1 MAKLVKR
8 LTDLKIKQGIEPA
21 SYPDGN
27 GLYLQVRKSGAKNW
41 FYRYQVDGKGRKKGL
56 GSYPT
61 VSLSSARAA
70 AQECHVLRDKG
81 VDPIE
86 HYKAVEAERKLSE
99 IKGLTFEE
107 CAEAYI
113 DARKA
118 EWKNAKHH
126 YQWHQSLNTYVYP
139 DMGALSVQDID
150 LGLVLKVLEPIWE
163 TKTETATRVRQ
174 RIEAILDWAKV
185 RQYRGGENPARWRGH
200 LDKILPSPN
209 KIKTVVHQAAMD
221 YRVVPRYYQSLRL
234 SDTVSTLAL
243 AFVIQTA
250 LRSKEVRC
258 AEWDEIDFDD
268 MVWTV
273 PAARMKSNKEH
284 RVPLTSEMCRIL
296 ELAKVLRQD
305 SFVFP
310 STKKGQGISDTAV
323 RKQLQD
329 ECPDVTVHGFRSSFR
344 DWCAESTNYPRE
356 LAEKALGHVLGDKV
370 EAAYQRGDLL
380 EKRRELMAAW
390 TNYCSSGEKIGI
402 N

>member
-8 LTDLKIKQGIEPA
+8 LTDLKIKKGIEPA

-27 GLYLQVRKSGAKNW
+27 GLYLQVRKSGAKDW

-61 VSLSSARAA
+61 VSLSDARAA
-70 AQECHVLRDKG
+70 AQECHELRDKG
-81 VDPIE
+81 VDPIA

-99 IKGLTFEE
+99 IKGLTFQE

-126 YQWHQSLNTYVYP
+126 YQWHQSLNTYAYP

-150 LGLVLKVLEPIWE
+150 LDLVLKVLEPIWPN
-163 TKTETATRVRQ
+163 KTETATRVRQ
-174 RIEAILDWAKV
+174 RIEVILDWAKV
-185 RQYRGGENPARWRGH
+185 RQYRVGENPARWRGH

-221 YRVVPRYYQSLRL
+221 YRVVPGYYQSLGL
-234 SDTVSTLAL
+234 GNTVSKLAL
-243 AFVIQTA
+243 AFLIQTA
-250 LRSKEVRC
+250 LRSKEVRS
-258 AEWDEIDFDD
+258 AEWDEVDMDA

-273 PAARMKSNKEH
+273 PADRMKSNKEH
-284 RVPLTSEMCRIL
+284 RVPLTAEMCRIL
-296 ELAKVLRQD
+296 ELAKVLRHD
-305 SFVFP
+305 SFIFP
-310 STKKGQGISDTAV
+310 STKAGQGISDTAV

-329 ECPDVTVHGFRSSFR
+329 ECPGVTVHGFRSSFR
-344 DWCAESTNYPRE
+344 DWCAELTNYPRE
-356 LAEKALGHVLGDKV
+356 LAEKALGHVLRDRV

-380 EKRRELMAAW
+380 EKRRELMTGWAA
-390 TNYCSSGEKIGI
+390 YCLSEEK
-402 N
+402 